1 MTVAA
6 SYNGGI
12 NGVAKKREVQQQRKA
27 LDLHLVDETS
37 RYMFR
42 ILVAKMMFEDPALFG
57 FQLDERDYY
66 PYIPP
71 REVVVVSS
79 DIDDLAE
86 FAGRYGVSYAQLR
99 RANPW
104 LRDTKLVTGKGKT
117 YEIVIPDLAAE
128 RNYYQNLSK

>member
-1 MTVAA
+1 
-6 SYNGGI
+6 
-12 NGVAKKREVQQQRKA
+12 
-27 LDLHLVDETS
+27 
-37 RYMFR
+37 
-42 ILVAKMMFEDPALFG
+42 
-57 FQLDERDYY
+57 
-66 PYIPP
+66 
-71 REVVVVSS
+71 VVVVSS

-128 RNYYQNLSK
+128 RNYYQNLSKYTCYIHETTPDPYIRPAFGRMPGAPCRWFPTSRPGD

>member
-1 MTVAA
+1 
-6 SYNGGI
+6 
-12 NGVAKKREVQQQRKA
+12 
-27 LDLHLVDETS
+27 
-37 RYMFR
+37 MFR
-42 ILVAKMMFEDPALFG
+42 ILVAKMMFEDPSLFG
-57 FQLDERDYY
+57 FQLEESDYY

-104 LRDTKLVTGKGKT
+104 LRDTKMVAAKGKT

-128 RNYYQNLSK
+128 RNYYLSLSR

>member
-1 MTVAA
+1 M
-6 SYNGGI
+6 
-12 NGVAKKREVQQQRKA
+12 R
-27 LDLHLVDETS
+27 L
-37 RYMFR
+37 
-42 ILVAKMMFEDPALFG
+42 PALFG